1 MKKLVTISREYG
13 SGGRIIG
20 RLVAEKLGIPFYD
33 KEIMDLAV
41 EKSGLS
47 REIVESAELRAKSSF
62 SYSLSSA
69 MNFGEGVMTDTI
81 SVNEKLFITHY
92 DVVHQIAE
100 EGEGVIVGRCADYI
114 LKDLP
119 GVTNVFVYGEL
130 EDRIQRSIDVYG
142 VDPKKAA
149 DIVKSY
155 DKARANYYNYHTCQ
169 KWGQF
174 SNYNLAIN
182 SSYISDEAAADL
194 IVAYMNTRT
203 YKVEDSE

>member
-33 KEIMDLAV
+33 KEILDLAV

-47 REIVESAELRAKSSF
+47 REIVETAELRAKSSF
-62 SYSLSSA
+62 SYSLASA
-69 MNFGEGVMTDTI
+69 MNFGEGMIGETI
-81 SVNEKLFITHY
+81 SVNEKLFITQY
-92 DVVHQIAE
+92 DVVHQIAD

-119 GVTNVFVYGEL
+119 GVTNVFIYGEL
-130 EDRIQRSIDVYG
+130 EDRIRRSIDVYG
-142 VDPKKAA
+142 VDENKAKE
-149 DIVKSY
+149 VVMTY

-194 IVAYMNTRT
+194 IVEYMKTRT
-203 YKVEDSE
+203 YK

>member
-47 REIVESAELRAKSSF
+47 REIVETAELRAKSSF
-62 SYSLSSA
+62 SYSLASA

-100 EGEGVIVGRCADYI
+100 KGEGVIVGRCADYI

-203 YKVEDSE
+203 YKEEDSE

>member
-20 RLVAEKLGIPFYD
+20 KLVAEKLGIPFYD
-33 KEIMDLAV
+33 EEIIDLAV

-47 REIVESAELRAKSSF
+47 REIVESAELRAKNSF

-69 MNFGEGVMTDTI
+69 LNFGESIMNDTV
-81 SVNEKLFITHY
+81 SMNEKLFIAQY
-92 DVVHQIAE
+92 DVIHQIAE
-100 EGEGVIVGRCADYI
+100 EGEGVIIGCCADYV

-130 EDRIQRSIDVYG
+130 EDRIKRSIEVYG
-142 VDPKKAA
+142 VEEKKAA
-149 DIVKSY
+149 DVVKSY
-155 DKARANYYNYHTCQ
+155 DKARTHYYNYHTTQ
-169 KWGQF
+169 KWGHF

-194 IVAYMNTRT
+194 IVEYMNTRT
-203 YKVEDSE
+203 YK

>member
-1 MKKLVTISREYG
+1 MKKLITISREYG

-33 KEIMDLAV
+33 KEIIDMAV

-47 REIVESAELRAKSSF
+47 REIVETAELRAKSSF

-69 MNFGEGVMTDTI
+69 MNFGEGMMSESV
-81 SVNEKLFITHY
+81 SVNEKLFITQF
-92 DVVHQIAE
+92 DVINQIGE

-114 LKDLP
+114 LKDMP
-119 GVTNVFVYGEL
+119 GVTNIFVYGEL
-130 EDRIQRSIDVYG
+130 EDRIKRCIDVYG
-142 VDPKKAA
+142 VDPAKAKEL
-149 DIVKSY
+149 VLTY

-182 SSYISDEAAADL
+182 SSYISEEAAADL
-194 IVAYMNTRT
+194 IIDYLNTRT
-203 YKVEDSE
+203 YK

>member
-33 KEIMDLAV
+33 KEIIDLAV

-47 REIVESAELRAKSSF
+47 REIVETAELRAKSSF
-62 SYSLSSA
+62 SYSLASA
-69 MNFGEGVMTDTI
+69 MNFGEGMISETI
-81 SVNEKLFITHY
+81 SVNEKLFITQY
-92 DVVHQIAE
+92 DVVQQIAA
-100 EGEGVIVGRCADYI
+100 EGEGVMVGRCCDYI
-114 LKDLP
+114 LKDMP
-119 GVTNVFVYGEL
+119 GVTNVFIYGEL
-130 EDRIQRSIDVYG
+130 EDRIKRSVDVYG

-203 YKVEDSE
+203 YKEAE